1 MYSKK
6 GFTLFEIIIVGVFLS
21 LLVIL
26 FFVQKANIDAMN
38 RDEHRKTAINAMY
51 YALEEGFF
59 TENGY
64 YPEQISEKNLKVI
77 DPELF
82 TDPTGINL
90 GSEGSDYEYQP
101 GNCDDGKCKEYI
113 LRAKL
118 EKENDFI
125 KKNR

>member
-1 MYSKK
+1 MHSKK
-6 GFTLFEIIIVGVFLS
+6 GFTLFEIIIVGAFLF

-38 RDEHRKTAINAMY
+38 RDERRKTAINAMY

-64 YPEQISEKNLKVI
+64 YPEQISEKNLKII

>member
-1 MYSKK
+1 
-6 GFTLFEIIIVGVFLS
+6 
-21 LLVIL
+21 
-26 FFVQKANIDAMN
+26 
-38 RDEHRKTAINAMY
+38 MY

-64 YPEQISEKNLKVI
+64 YPEQISEKILKVI

-118 EKENDFI
+118 EKENDFV